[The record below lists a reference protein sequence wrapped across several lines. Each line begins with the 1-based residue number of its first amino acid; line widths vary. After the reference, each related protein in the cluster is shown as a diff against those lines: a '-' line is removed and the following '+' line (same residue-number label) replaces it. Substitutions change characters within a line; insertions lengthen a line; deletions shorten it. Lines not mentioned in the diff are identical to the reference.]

1 MGRTSGRS
9 DLKDAILE
17 VLQEVAQSGTIGAAA
32 ASQSTGAQWVEDILD
47 ALKPLQALSPS
58 HGEIPKEEAPRI
70 IQIQNA
76 LRRADLS
83 KAVRPAE
90 PTTSFYRISIYA
102 TGSRK

>member
-58 HGEIPKEEAPRI
+58 HA
-70 IQIQNA
+70 
-76 LRRADLS
+76 S
-83 KAVRPAE
+83 
-90 PTTSFYRISIYA
+90 PTTVAQPQAGGNKALPMRAWRHWFARPD
-102 TGSRK
+102 SR